1 MPGLTIFTQD
11 ILISVQACTKILCAN
26 CYTATCIQVSLN
38 VTQVY
43 SLIDIYIYICTYVHT
58 ERWGLLLFKSNY
70 IVTNTYYFT

>member
-43 SLIDIYIYICTYVHT
+43 SLIDIYICTYVRT
-58 ERWGLLLFKSNY
+58 YREMGV
-70 IVTNTYYFT
+70 VTFQK